1 VGSTGTIDLDEAAQT
16 ITVNLGPHQGGF
28 SNQLFAG
35 FINLLADV
43 ELDTP
48 TGLTALNYFG
58 STGMAVDIFPG
69 FGPCVV
75 AVAGTEAAAV
85 GTIVGGGGS
94 LQAVGP
100 VSACIGG
107 DGLISFDVTSV
118 VTDGSTTATAGVT
131 VATSTDPATPPG
143 TPGTL
148 TGDETA
154 QTLSA
159 SVGTHAGGFG
169 PDHFLFAGFL
179 DLRANAEVGSAVFD
193 SDGDGVPDAEDN
205 CPTVA
210 NPGQTDSD
218 GDGQGDACDPDDD
231 NDTVADTSDN
241 CPTTAN
247 PGQTDSDGDGQGDAC
262 DPDDDNDTVPDTSD
276 NCPTTA
282 NPGQTDTDGDG
293 QGDACDPD
301 DDNDGVPDG
310 SDNCPT
316 TPNPDQADSDADGQG
331 DACEADDD
339 NDGVPDGSDN
349 CPTTSNPAQTD
360 TDGDGLGDACDPDD
374 DNDTVPDTSDNCPTT
389 PNTDQRDT
397 DNDGVGD
404 ECDPTPGNTKGKTTG
419 SGWISQ
425 TRQANVNVHGKSGQA
440 PKPAKVDYDDR
451 AIGLRFAS
459 TAVTSYIQVGSRA
472 IIRGQGRANGVLV
485 TFRAEVVDNGEPGR
499 ADRFTIQLSNGYT
512 ASGTLIR
519 GNFQVH

>member
-1 VGSTGTIDLDEAAQT
+1 LACAAPGSAQPVTTFSAAGTAIDVFGGFGPCAVAVAGGANGTDVGSGVFTASDDPPAFAGISTCLGGPVSLRYDVTSATVGGSLVNLTVEITASDDPAYPVGSTGTIDLDEAAQT

-48 TGLTALNYFG
+48 AGLTALSYFG
-58 STGMAVDIFPG
+58 MTGMAVDIFPG

-100 VSACIGG
+100 VSACVGG
-107 DGLISFDVTSV
+107 DGQISFDVASV
-118 VTDGSTTATAGVT
+118 ATNGSTTATAGVT
-131 VATSTDPATPPG
+131 VTTSTDPATPPG

-148 TGDETA
+148 TGDETT

-169 PDHFLFAGFL
+169 PDHVLFAGFL
-179 DLRANAEVGSAVFD
+179 DLRANVEVGSAVFD
-193 SDGDGVPDAEDN
+193 SDGDGVPDAE
-205 CPTVA
+205 
-210 NPGQTDSD
+210 
-218 GDGQGDACDPDDD
+218 
-231 NDTVADTSDN
+231 
-241 CPTTAN
+241 
-247 PGQTDSDGDGQGDAC
+247 
-262 DPDDDNDTVPDTSD
+262 D

-301 DDNDGVPDG
+301 DDNDTVPDG
-310 SDNCPT
+310 T
-316 TPNPDQADSDADGQG
+316 
-331 DACEADDD
+331 
-339 NDGVPDGSDN
+339 
-349 CPTTSNPAQTD
+349 
-360 TDGDGLGDACDPDD
+360 
-374 DNDTVPDTSDNCPTT
+374 DNCPTT

-419 SGWISQ
+419 GGWISQ
-425 TRQANVNVHGKSGQA
+425 TRRANVNVHGKSGQA
-440 PKPAKVDYDDR
+440 PKPAKVAYDDR

-459 TAVTSYIQVGSRA
+459 TSVTSYIQVGHRA
-472 IIRGQGRANGVLV
+472 IIRGRGRANGVLV

-512 ASGTLIR
+512 ASGTLVR